1 MAGIRYMR
9 MYGRYTVYAYVW
21 PVYGICV
28 CMAGIRYMRMYGRYT
43 VCVYVWQVYGKE
55 STCQCRTHKK
65 QRFDFWVVKIPW
77 SRMAPGWHP
86 TPVVSSEKFH
96 GQRSLAG
103 YSPWGHKE
111 LDMTKDLNTKH
122 LYMRYMIYC
131 KNWLM

>member
-1 MAGIRYMR
+1 MYMCVCTYIWHVHHMAGIGYMR
-9 MYGRYTVYAYVW
+9 MYGQYTVYA
-21 PVYGICV
+21 C
-28 CMAGIRYMRMYGRYT
+28 
-43 VCVYVWQVYGKE
+43 VWQVYGKE

-65 QRFDFWVVKIPW
+65 QRFDFWVVKILW

-111 LDMTKDLNTKH
+111 LDMTKHLNTKH